1 MMMRIRRVITSNPQ
15 TMRTQLVQM
24 LNTGDLPIV
33 NPVPYNLED
42 SDDEDILNE
51 DLDEEEEV
59 DDDEEEEVDDD
70 EEVDGDDEEEE
81 EVDDDD
87 EEEEV
92 DEEIEIEDEVD
103 EEEIEY
109 PSIPDIIVNNINDSN
124 GNNGT
129 VQESN
134 HDDNHISMDIEQ
146 TYDTFDI
153 KIEGW
158 FIV

>member
-1 MMMRIRRVITSNPQ
+1 MMMMRIRRVITSNPQ
-15 TMRTQLVQM
+15 TMRTQLVEM

-33 NPVPYNLED
+33 NVPYNLED

-51 DLDEEEEV
+51 DLDEEEVDDDEEEEGDDDEV
-59 DDDEEEEVDDD
+59 DDDEEEVVDNDD
-70 EEVDGDDEEEE
+70 
-81 EVDDDD
+81 
-87 EEEEV
+87 EEV
-92 DEEIEIEDEVD
+92 DEEIEDEDEDD

-109 PSIPDIIVNNINDSN
+109 PSVPDIIVNNIDDNN